1 MRISSSRA
9 FAAVGFSVLFAL
21 TAACGGSKPEA
32 KAPITEVAEST
43 PVGSPAP
50 AVSPESTSE
59 PPKDTTP
66 SSTKDGSDIIPPF
79 TAGKDPAAAPAG
91 KKSTATKGA
100 KKGGGGKPRKKS
112 TQAAGKSGAT

>member
-1 MRISSSRA
+1 MRFSGARA
-9 FAAVGFSVLFAL
+9 LATVGFSVLCAL

-32 KAPITEVAEST
+32 KAPTTEVAEST

-50 AVSPESTSE
+50 ALSPESTSE

-79 TAGKDPAAAPAG
+79 GAGKDATAAPTG
-91 KKSTATKGA
+91 KKSTAKGA
-100 KKGGGGKPRKKS
+100 KKSGKPKKKA
-112 TQAAGKSGAT
+112 TAGKGSAT

>member
-9 FAAVGFSVLFAL
+9 FAVVGSSVLFAL

-32 KAPITEVAEST
+32 KAPTTEVAEST

-50 AVSPESTSE
+50 AVSAESTSE

-79 TAGKDPAAAPAG
+79 TAGKDPAEASAG

-100 KKGGGGKPRKKS
+100 KKGGGKPRKKS

>member
-32 KAPITEVAEST
+32 KAPTTKVAEST

-100 KKGGGGKPRKKS
+100 KKGGGKPKKKS